1 METSMKTLT
10 TPIQNA
16 IDVPR
21 ITKFEVVDVRE
32 NDTDSPP
39 SIAVTVRALGAGNAQ
54 YGDSVILYAYNS
66 LASTCLKP
74 NTSQQG
80 YGDLLQLFGQV
91 VTNAYTTLSTAYNAN
106 VANATKRK
114 RCLAVEDL
122 LVGTLL
128 SSDFAAT

>member
-1 METSMKTLT
+1 MKALT
-10 TPIQNA
+10 TPIQNPL
-16 IDVPR
+16 DVPR
-21 ITKFEVVDVRE
+21 IIKFEVVTVNE
-32 NDTDSPP
+32 NDTDDPP
-39 SIAVTVRALGAGNAQ
+39 SLVITVKALGPGNAQ
-54 YGDSVILYAYNS
+54 YGDSFILYAYDS

-74 NTSQQG
+74 NTAQQG

-114 RCLAVEDL
+114 RCLAVEAL

-128 SSDFAAT
+128 SADFASS

>member
-1 METSMKTLT
+1 MKTLT
-10 TPIQNA
+10 TPIQNTM
-16 IDVPR
+16 DVPR
-21 ITKFEVVDVRE
+21 IAKFEVVDVYE
-32 NDTDSPP
+32 HDVDSPP
-39 SIAVTVRALGAGNAQ
+39 SIAVTVRALGPSNAQ
-54 YGDSVILYAYNS
+54 YGDLVTLYAYDS

-114 RCLAVEDL
+114 RCLAVEAL

-128 SSDFAAT
+128 SSEFAST